1 MKRSLV
7 DRAAVLALTGGLAL
21 AAPVAP
27 ARADADDGAR
37 LARQWCVACH
47 LVEPGD
53 GGVDTAPPF
62 ATMANDPTY
71 TRDRLRRWLM
81 DPHPPM
87 ETIQLSRRQIE
98 NIQAYIDSLRKD

>member
-1 MKRSLV
+1 MKPRPV
-7 DRAAVLALTGGLAL
+7 DGLAVLALAGILSL
-21 AAPVAP
+21 AAPAAP
-27 ARADADDGAR
+27 ARADAADGAR

-47 LVEPGD
+47 LVEPGG

-62 ATMANDPTY
+62 ATMANDPAY

-87 ETIQLSRRQIE
+87 ENIHLSRRQIDD
-98 NIQAYIDSLRKD
+98 IQAYIDSLRDN